1 MLLLIECRRRYANTI
16 ACLAHIGFM
25 SRLSGPRSLLS
36 ALLGINGNS
45 IRGVRHSGR
54 RGRLRRAAELA
65 HHTIPA
71 RMDALVVGALK
82 SQQGRSQNGRRNKR
96 NEAPQQIAGGRSR
109 PKEMTQEQC
118 KAALSATSSTGQGDR
133 RAQQLDKG
141 ARGHDREKVDLVVAK
156 GKHQEIRHQIEKT
169 RVAAW

>member
-1 MLLLIECRRRYANTI
+1 
-16 ACLAHIGFM
+16 M

-36 ALLGINGNS
+36 VLLGINGNS
-45 IRGVRHSGR
+45 IRGVRLSGR
-54 RGRLRRAAELA
+54 RGRLRRAAEFA
-65 HHTIPA
+65 HHAIPA

-82 SQQGRSQNGRRNKR
+82 AQQGRSQNGRRNER

-118 KAALSATSSTGQGDR
+118 KATLSATSSTGQGDR

-141 ARGHDREKVDLVVAK
+141 ARGHD
-156 GKHQEIRHQIEKT
+156 
-169 RVAAW
+169 